1 MPESRS
7 EVIITPEGVASFLN
21 IFRPHPTQKT
31 ADGRPKYTMT
41 IIFKK
46 KEQKTPMFKRLKE
59 AAEEVVA
66 EKWSDR
72 PKKLKWPFLTA
83 EDLEN
88 VPNGLEDD
96 DVFLRLTAINKPGV
110 VDQHVQPIL
119 DESLMYAGAVV
130 RCSVQAFTWTDDKG
144 GKGVSFGLNNVQKI
158 KDGPH
163 LAGGS
168 RAEDDFEEV
177 DDDDNLLD

>member
-1 MPESRS
+1 MSESRS
-7 EVIITPEGVASFLN
+7 EVLITPEGVASFLN
-21 IFRPHPTQKT
+21 VFRCHPTQKT
-31 ADGRPKYTMT
+31 ADGRPKFTMT

-46 KEQKTPMFKRLKE
+46 AAQKTALFKALKA

-66 EKWSDR
+66 AKWPDR

-83 EDLEN
+83 DDLEN
-88 VPNGLEDD
+88 VPNGLEDG
-96 DVFLRLTAINKPGV
+96 DVFLRLTAINRPGI

-119 DESLMYAGAVV
+119 DESLLYAGAIV

-158 KDGPH
+158 RDGEH

-168 RAEDDFEEV
+168 RAEDDFDEV
-177 DDDDNLLD
+177 DDDESLLD